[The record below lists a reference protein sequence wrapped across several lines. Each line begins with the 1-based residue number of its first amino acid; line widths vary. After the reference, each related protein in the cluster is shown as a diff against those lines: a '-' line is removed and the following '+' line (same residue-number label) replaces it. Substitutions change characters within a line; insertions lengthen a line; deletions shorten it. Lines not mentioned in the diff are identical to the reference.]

1 MSNHTLNYASLVPT
15 WVVST
20 GYKITACFKLNT
32 WSSSR
37 ASMVAGL
44 CFAAAGGK
52 LLPPGKQKT
61 DKQPRLSGIRDI
73 LRRMKQAA
81 GVRDACL

>member
-1 MSNHTLNYASLVPT
+1 
-15 WVVST
+15 
-20 GYKITACFKLNT
+20 
-32 WSSSR
+32 
-37 ASMVAGL
+37 MVAGL
-44 CFAAAGGK
+44 CFAVAGGK

-73 LRRMKQAA
+73 LRRLKQAA